1 MTDNRILRSEDWDRR
16 RRLCKRFGMRAAVV
30 YAGTSP
36 SGGRLIACD
45 QRIRVKT
52 WANAKLG
59 PPLHTVRIGVGT
71 DDYQYQNTDSE
82 WYQGYNTQGEY
93 VIAFQNPRW
102 RDWALIL

>member
-1 MTDNRILRSEDWDRR
+1 MTDSGIVRIENWDRR
-16 RRLCKRFGMRAAVV
+16 FRLCKLFGMRAAVI
-30 YAGTSP
+30 YEGTSE
-36 SGGRLIACD
+36 SGGRLVACD
-45 QRIRVKT
+45 QRLRVKS

-59 PPLHTVRIGVGT
+59 LPL
-71 DDYQYQNTDSE
+71 YQLRKGINSDEYEYFNTDSE